1 MSSFALQTAMSAI
14 SRLFPASRRLY
25 SSYFSSKP
33 GGGRYFNSAKSP
45 RSPII
50 AEGARNVAKGSSA
63 APAESR
69 DGGVNAKDHA
79 HSGETTSQPV
89 DTQSTNSTHP
99 GSPSTPSAKAESGNS
114 STLQADSRAPNTPHS
129 SIHNDVAASRALP
142 LHPLVKPQDFKVV
155 QFFSMHRPLLSLSD
169 PRSMFSP
176 SAPQQSPSEEPLFKS
191 DLSGLPAP
199 PSNILSSLSS
209 SPIYLFDDHMETS
222 PEGDAETAR
231 QLSRAL
237 AVNKAAP
244 TVAWEKTLRMLG
256 LDVEMEPER
265 VVMREQMER
274 DWEVMMDSTKRKR
287 RKKMKKHK

>member
-1 MSSFALQTAMSAI
+1 MSAI

-45 RSPII
+45 RSPVI
-50 AEGARNVAKGSSA
+50 AEAARNVAKGSSA
-63 APAESR
+63 GPIKPSDGPESR
-69 DGGVNAKDHA
+69 DGGVNAADHP
-79 HSGETTSQPV
+79 HSGETTSLPV
-89 DTQSTNSTHP
+89 DAQSTNPTHP
-99 GSPSTPSAKAESGNS
+99 GSPSAPSAKAGESGNS
-114 STLQADSRAPNTPHS
+114 STPQADPRAPSAPHS
-129 SIHNDVAASRALP
+129 PIHNVAAISHALP

-176 SAPQQSPSEEPLFKS
+176 PAPQQSPSEEPLFKS
-191 DLSGLPAP
+191 DSSGLPAP
-199 PSNILSSLSS
+199 PSNILSSLNS

-244 TVAWEKTLRMLG
+244 TVAWEKALRMLG

-265 VVMREQMER
+265 VVMREQMEK